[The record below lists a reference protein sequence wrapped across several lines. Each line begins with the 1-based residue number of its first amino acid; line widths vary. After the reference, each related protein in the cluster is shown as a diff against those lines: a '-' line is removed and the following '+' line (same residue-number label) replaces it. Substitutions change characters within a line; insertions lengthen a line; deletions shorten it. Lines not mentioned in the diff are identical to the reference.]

1 MNQDLLEK
9 AISGDAES
17 QYQLALC
24 YRNGEGVEQSNEE
37 AAKWYRF
44 AAEQGDSIAQY
55 NLGNCY
61 ENGEGVE
68 QSYEEAEKWYRKAAE
83 QGDSDA
89 QEALTELE
97 YNKKNKSRK

>member
-37 AAKWYRF
+37 A
-44 AAEQGDSIAQY
+44 
-55 NLGNCY
+55 
-61 ENGEGVE
+61 V
-68 QSYEEAEKWYRKAAE
+68 KWYRKAAE
-83 QGDSDA
+83 HGNSDA
-89 QEALTELE
+89 QEALTELG
-97 YNKKNKSRK
+97 YNKKE

>member
-1 MNQDLLEK
+1 MAAEQEDSIAQNNLGNCYYN
-9 AISGDAES
+9 GD
-17 QYQLALC
+17 
-24 YRNGEGVEQSNEE
+24 GIDQSYEE
-37 AAKWYRF
+37 AVKWYRK
-44 AAEQGDSIAQY
+44 AAEQEYAKAQY

-68 QSYEEAEKWYRKAAE
+68 PSYEEAVKWYRKAAE
-83 QGDSDA
+83 QGNSDA

>member
-37 AAKWYRF
+37 A
-44 AAEQGDSIAQY
+44 
-55 NLGNCY
+55 
-61 ENGEGVE
+61 
-68 QSYEEAEKWYRKAAE
+68 EKWYRKAAE
-83 QGDSDA
+83 QGNSDA
-89 QEALTELE
+89 QEALTELG
-97 YNKKNKSRK
+97 YNKKE

>member
-9 AISGDAES
+9 AMSGDAES

-37 AAKWYRF
+37 A
-44 AAEQGDSIAQY
+44 
-55 NLGNCY
+55 
-61 ENGEGVE
+61 V
-68 QSYEEAEKWYRKAAE
+68 KWYRKAAE

>member
-37 AAKWYRF
+37 AAKWYR
-44 AAEQGDSIAQY
+44 
-55 NLGNCY
+55 
-61 ENGEGVE
+61 
-68 QSYEEAEKWYRKAAE
+68 KAAD
-83 QGDSDA
+83 QGNSDA

>member
-37 AAKWYRF
+37 AAKWYRK
-44 AAEQGDSIAQY
+44 SSHMKKPR
-55 NLGNCY
+55 
-61 ENGEGVE
+61 NGIVL
-68 QSYEEAEKWYRKAAE
+68 QLSKAI
-83 QGDSDA
+83 Q
-89 QEALTELE
+89 
-97 YNKKNKSRK
+97 

>member
-9 AISGDAES
+9 AMSGDAES

-37 AAKWYRF
+37 A
-44 AAEQGDSIAQY
+44 
-55 NLGNCY
+55 
-61 ENGEGVE
+61 V
-68 QSYEEAEKWYRKAAE
+68 KWYRKAAE
-83 QGDSDA
+83 QGNSDA